1 MESYRYLLDL
11 ALILLTTKVFGLL
24 TRRIS
29 LPQVVGALLAG
40 LLFGPGVSWGSA
52 PDRVYL
58 SGVRNRRNCSDVL
71 CRTGNRYR

>member
-40 LLFGPGVSWGSA
+40 LLLWARRVLGFCTRQSLFIRCQKSA
-52 PDRVYL
+52 
-58 SGVRNRRNCSDVL
+58 
-71 CRTGNRYR
+71 

>member
-40 LLFGPGVSWGSA
+40 LLLGPACLGFCTRQSLFIRCQKSA
-52 PDRVYL
+52 
-58 SGVRNRRNCSDVL
+58 
-71 CRTGNRYR
+71 

>member
-24 TRRIS
+24 TRHIS

-40 LLFGPGVSWGSA
+40 LLLGGRVWGSA